1 MKFLSRKRKIWYT
14 KNRSDSV
21 FLFVCG
27 EQERN
32 EKWSGSRGAM
42 NSVMT
47 TGDLMQQTVK
57 GLLTQVEQ
65 ASDREHAKKV
75 KQLLE
80 KAESERLFI
89 AFCGHFSAGKSSLI
103 NRLCGHPLLPSS
115 PIPTSANIVRIACG
129 EAGAHV
135 VYRDEAGSKERVE
148 RVPLEG
154 LAEHCRNG
162 EAIET
167 VEIRYPIPFLGE
179 HAALLDTPG
188 IDSTDD
194 AHHLATESALHLADV
209 VFYVMDY
216 NHVQSEINLSFTK
229 KMKEW
234 GKPLYLIINM
244 IDKHREAE
252 LPFAAYQAGVR
263 EAFASW
269 GVQPDGILYT
279 SVKEPDH
286 PHSEWVKLDWLLSRL
301 ISLREPLM
309 RLSLEKSAKALAAAH
324 AAKMAERNEPAKEAL
339 RAKLD
344 ADEGLE
350 EAQRLY
356 AEASAELK
364 RLEALP
370 QEREAALRKDVTAV
384 LDNANVIP
392 AVTRDLAHEYLQ
404 SRKPGFKVGWFAG
417 AAKTAKEVERRLEEF
432 HKDFATQVETQV
444 ARHVQQTVK
453 AGFEGSGLPSA
464 ELISAAESIH
474 VNVTADWM
482 ASLVNEGAVFG
493 NEYTLTFSKQ
503 LSAEVKGQYR
513 KEAFA
518 VLEALAVQLAE
529 ALAPRRAELQRLAA
543 PQERLS
549 GLRQLERLAAEEAAY
564 AASLA
569 TPLAALAAPAPAR
582 RTRPPP
588 LRRRRTPQPRAAAR
602 PRPASPPRG
611 SPGLRRRPQGLPAK
625 PPAAGARRRSPGAS
639 IAAACAKPPR
649 GWTPP
654 RRSSRAW
661 RRSRRSA
668 APCGRRRSASGRA
681 ASRSRSSAPSAP
693 ANRRSPMR

>member
-1 MKFLSRKRKIWYT
+1 
-14 KNRSDSV
+14 
-21 FLFVCG
+21 
-27 EQERN
+27 
-32 EKWSGSRGAM
+32 M

-65 ASDREHAKKV
+65 ASDGEHAKKV

-115 PIPTSANIVRIACG
+115 PIPTSANIVRIASG

-263 EAFASW
+263 DAFANW

-286 PHSEWVKLDWLLSRL
+286 PHSEWGKLDWLLSRL

-370 QEREAALRKDVTAV
+370 QEREAAMRKDVTAV

-392 AVTRDLAHEYLQ
+392 AVTRDLAHDYLQ

-417 AAKTAKEVERRLEEF
+417 AAKTAKEVERRLEAF

-518 VLEALAVQLAE
+518 VLEALAAQLAE
-529 ALAPRRAELQRLAA
+529 ALAPRRAELQRQLAA
-543 PQERLS
+543 LQERLS
-549 GLRQLERLAAEEAAY
+549 GLQQLERLAAEEAAY

-569 TPLAALAAPAPAR
+569 TPLAALAAPAPAL
-582 RTRPPP
+582 PDP
-588 LRRRRTPQPRAAAR
+588 AAA
-602 PRPASPPRG
+602 PAEAASA
-611 SPGLRRRPQGLPAK
+611 PAARSSSAA
-625 PPAAGARRRSPGAS
+625 PAGEPAAGLAWIAPAAAGPAGEAPAQRARRRSPGAS